1 MSDAITSRRLE
12 QRGNSFGTAMLF
24 ECMVVCVVGPAHECE
39 RVLLFNMLIVKKKK
53 KKLTDLLKFSHSS
66 LLLDW
71 TALSWILFC
80 FVF

>member
-39 RVLLFNMLIVKKKK
+39 MRG
-53 KKLTDLLKFSHSS
+53 S
-66 LLLDW
+66 
-71 TALSWILFC
+71 
-80 FVF
+80 FV